1 MACLSCV
8 RGEPPPIRRTIRT
21 HRPVKPTSVAQTAHR
36 SNRILLALAAAW
48 IALSLALGGTV
59 TAQTAPDAADTTVT
73 TRLDQ

>member
-1 MACLSCV
+1 M
-8 RGEPPPIRRTIRT
+8 
-21 HRPVKPTSVAQTAHR
+21 KPTSVAQTAHR